1 MKIINSLCL
10 ALAIAFMGSVAVA
23 QESEG
28 QCQSKCQGSSST
40 VAEKSCSQ
48 CPSSTAVAVQTE
60 EKSCSQ
66 CPSSTAVAAAKTDEK
81 TCSECPVAVAM
92 KNLPAMT
99 YKVGETA
106 TCCSESA
113 TKLAKENDKP
123 VHYVVGA
130 KTFEKK
136 QEAYTALVESTE
148 KFVNEF
154 VTPSKCEKSGK
165 TSIAGT
171 SCGCPMEAGKR
182 TELVKKAIGEVKMT
196 YVVGEK
202 ECNCPTQAKALAETA
217 DAKTTYKVAGKS
229 TCCNMEARLNL
240 AKAKYAAAV
249 KALASTEKKEEKAA
263 AASS

>member
-1 MKIINSLCL
+1 MKFVNTLCL
-10 ALAIAFMGSVAVA
+10 ALAVACMSSVAFA
-23 QESEG
+23 QETEG
-28 QCQSKCQGSSST
+28 QCPSQCQGSSTT
-40 VAEKSCSQ
+40 VAKKSCSQ
-48 CPSSTAVAVQTE
+48 CPSSTAVATQTE

-66 CPSSTAVAAAKTDEK
+66 CPSATAVAAKTEEK
-81 TCSECPVAVAM
+81 TCSECPVAIAM
-92 KNLPAMT
+92 KNLPTMT

-106 TCCSESA
+106 TCCSDSA
-113 TKLAKENDKP
+113 TKMAKENDKP
-123 VHYVVGA
+123 IHYVVGA

-148 KFVNEF
+148 KFVNDF

-182 TELVKKAIGEVKMT
+182 TELVKKAIGEVKTT

>member
-1 MKIINSLCL
+1 MKVINSLCL
-10 ALAIAFMGSVAVA
+10 AIAITFMGSVAVA

-28 QCQSKCQGSSST
+28 QCPSQCKGSSA
-40 VAEKSCSQ
+40 VAEKSCPG
-48 CPSSTAVAVQTE
+48 CPSSTAVAT
-60 EKSCSQ
+60 EKSCSG
-66 CPSSTAVAAAKTDEK
+66 CPSTTAVAAAKTEE
-81 TCSECPVAVAM
+81 TCSECPVAAAM

-106 TCCSESA
+106 TCCSDSA
-113 TKLAKENDKP
+113 AKLAKEHDKP
-123 VHYVVGA
+123 VHFVVGA
-130 KTFEKK
+130 KTYEQK

-148 KFVNEF
+148 NFVNEF

-171 SCGCPMEAGKR
+171 SCGCPMEASKR

-202 ECNCPTQAKALAETA
+202 ECNCPTQAKTLAAAA
-217 DAKTTYKVAGKS
+217 DAKTTYKVAGKA

-263 AASS
+263 SASS

>member
-10 ALAIAFMGSVAVA
+10 ALAVAFMGSVAVA
-23 QESEG
+23 QEGECQS
-28 QCQSKCQGSSST
+28 QCQSSSSA
-40 VAEKSCSQ
+40 VAAKSCQ
-48 CPSSTAVAVQTE
+48 ECPGAVASTAVASTE
-60 EKSCSQ
+60 KEECSG
-66 CPSSTAVAAAKTDEK
+66 
-81 TCSECPVAVAM
+81 CPVAAAM
-92 KNLPAMT
+92 KNLPVMT
-99 YKVGETA
+99 YKVGDKA
-106 TCCSESA
+106 TCCSDSA
-113 TKLAKENDKP
+113 TKMAKETEAAI
-123 VHYVVGA
+123 HYVVGA

-182 TELVKKAIGEVKMT
+182 TELVKKAISEVKMT

-202 ECNCPTQAKALAETA
+202 ECNCPTQAKTLAA
-217 DAKTTYKVAGKS
+217 DSDAKTTYKVAGKE

-249 KALASTEKKEEKAA
+249 KALASADKKEEKAA
-263 AASS
+263 TASS